1 MEDTYKKR
9 HFRGESAV
17 NCTIAYRY
25 FLKAVPVIQLVVFDI
40 RDVTNEVLTKR
51 QAQEGESY
59 VIAQIGMA
67 GAVNYHVTD
76 LFCIRNGKIA
86 RIENYKGSSRR

>member
-25 FLKAVPVIQLVVFDI
+25 FLKAVPVIQQVVFEIPDFLKQWYAAEAADTASS
-40 RDVTNEVLTKR
+40 RPGRPPADAAR
-51 QAQEGESY
+51 
-59 VIAQIGMA
+59 VIDAA
-67 GAVNYHVTD
+67 
-76 LFCIRNGKIA
+76 
-86 RIENYKGSSRR
+86 GSSRGRRAHDKKSE